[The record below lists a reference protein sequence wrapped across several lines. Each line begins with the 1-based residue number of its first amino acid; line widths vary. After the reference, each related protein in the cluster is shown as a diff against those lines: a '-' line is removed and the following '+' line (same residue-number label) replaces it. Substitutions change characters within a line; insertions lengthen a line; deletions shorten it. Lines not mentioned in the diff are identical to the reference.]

1 MTTER
6 LDLTD
11 LEDVKRCS
19 SAIASKERTI
29 DAIIL
34 NAGVMA
40 CPLGRT
46 KQDFETQIGL
56 LLLCVVG

>member
-19 SAIASKERTI
+19 NAIASKERKI
-29 DAIIL
+29 DAVIL

-46 KQDFETQIGL
+46 KQGFETQIGML
-56 LLLCVVG
+56 L